1 MIPTSKKIILA
12 IIDLIKTLF
21 LLSNLNKNES
31 QGFISPLTKIR
42 LTPYTKV
49 RVPYCLGRTVRGLSF
64 DENLELDPAARMC
77 KDLFD
82 DIDHS
87 IIQDNLFKVF
97 TQQKDMNA
105 ADIVNLNNNVK
116 LKDYPAWAI
125 VMPWEELNI
134 EDVFKSFPETFY
146 KNRISQGML
155 FEENSRLSIID
166 KMYTVEFAR
175 NRVEQM
181 NTLCENLKYNGYVKD
196 SNFPK
201 INILINKNEW
211 RWFMGDG
218 GNHRSYVFYFFGH
231 KFFNAR
237 VSNIINKK
245 EVHNW
250 HNVKNGT
257 YSVEHAEN
265 IFDSYFDGCKAYRG
279 MV

>member
-1 MIPTSKKIILA
+1 M
-12 IIDLIKTLF
+12 
-21 LLSNLNKNES
+21 
-31 QGFISPLTKIR
+31 
-42 LTPYTKV
+42 
-49 RVPYCLGRTVRGLSF
+49 SF

-87 IIQDNLFKVF
+87 IIQDNLLKVF
-97 TQQKDMNA
+97 AQQKDMNA

-125 VMPWEELNI
+125 VMPWDELNI
-134 EDVFKSFPETFY
+134 EDVFESFPETFY

-181 NTLCENLKYNGYVKD
+181 NTLYENLKYNGYVQD

-201 INILINKNEW
+201 INILIKKMN
-211 RWFMGDG
+211 G
-218 GNHRSYVFYFFGH
+218 GGLWVMAVIIDHMFFI
-231 KFFNAR
+231 FLD
-237 VSNIINKK
+237 INFLMQ
-245 EVHNW
+245 
-250 HNVKNGT
+250 G
-257 YSVEHAEN
+257 
-265 IFDSYFDGCKAYRG
+265 
-279 MV
+279 

>member
-1 MIPTSKKIILA
+1 MISTLKKIILA
-12 IIDLIKTLF
+12 IIDLIKTF
-21 LLSNLNKNES
+21 FFLSNLNKNES
-31 QGFISPLTKIR
+31 QGFISSLTKIR
-42 LTPYTKV
+42 LMPYTKV

-82 DIDHS
+82 DIDHL
-87 IIQDNLFKVF
+87 IIQDNLLKVF
-97 TQQKDMNA
+97 AQQKDMNA
-105 ADIVNLNNNVK
+105 ADIVNLKNNFK

-181 NTLCENLKYNGYVKD
+181 NTLYKNLKNNGYVQD

-201 INILINKNEW
+201 INILIKKNEW

-257 YSVEHAEN
+257 YSAEEAEN

>member
-1 MIPTSKKIILA
+1 MISALKKIILA
-12 IIDLIKTLF
+12 IIDLIKTF
-21 LLSNLNKNES
+21 FFLSNLNKNES

-42 LTPYTKV
+42 LMPYTKV

-82 DIDHS
+82 DIDHL
-87 IIQDNLFKVF
+87 IIQDNLLKVF
-97 TQQKDMNA
+97 AQQKDMNA
-105 ADIVNLNNNVK
+105 ADIVNLKNNVK

-181 NTLCENLKYNGYVKD
+181 NTLYKNLKNNGYVQD

-201 INILINKNEW
+201 INILIKKNEW

-237 VSNIINKK
+237 VSNIIYKK

-257 YSVEHAEN
+257 YSAEEAEK